1 MCTCIAINSCCVAVT
16 GRKWN
21 SVLQNNLELLCWNDL
36 CDGAI
41 FLMRWCPQ
49 QVAIHTD
56 RSITLLPYRTIL
68 DQRIPA
74 TIRLAV

>member
-1 MCTCIAINSCCVAVT
+1 MCTCIAISSGCVAVT

-21 SVLQNNLELLCWNDL
+21 SVLQNSLELLWWNDL

-41 FLMRWCPQ
+41 FLMPQ